1 MLAGILTTALEI
13 VIILDICGAIVY
25 CIVYGLTRPGGDGG
39 KRVRTGLR
47 MPPLYPFHSSPLQP
61 CPAEGIPAP
70 STPMP
75 YPSTPSPAAIYAG
88 VPTEAEARKSF
99 NPIAGLRARIASL
112 KDKATNRLTSGSQTR
127 EMQDAQQNM
136 GQVLES
142 FKEEA

>member
-25 CIVYGLTRPGGDGG
+25 CLVYGLTRPGGDGG
-39 KRVRTGLR
+39 KRVRTGSR
-47 MPPLYPFHSSPLQP
+47 IPPLHPVYSSPFQP

-75 YPSTPSPAAIYAG
+75 YPSTRSLAAIYAG
-88 VPTEAEARKSF
+88 VSAEAETTKSF
-99 NPIAGLRARIASL
+99 NPIAGLKARIASL
-112 KDKATNRLTSGSQTR
+112 KHSVTNRLTSGSQTR
-127 EMQDAQQNM
+127 EMQETHQNL
-136 GQVLES
+136 GRVLDS